1 MADQQFCLRWNN
13 HQSTLISV
21 FDSLLERGAM
31 VDCTLAAEGQC
42 LQAHKVVL
50 SACSP
55 YLETLL
61 SQHYD
66 KHPILLLKDVK
77 FYELQA
83 MMDYMYRGEVNV
95 AQDKLGMFLKA
106 AESLQIKGLSDSG
119 GNEPPDTGGGT
130 SSKRTSK
137 AVPVTNIPRSGG
149 GLTVERRR
157 PQPQVSQV
165 VDIPSDSGSR
175 DGSESPSLRRKRR
188 RRTSGDENTAEGD
201 SSNTG
206 DVSRTQPSSA
216 PLSSDQVPMNGSA
229 DSNALGIL
237 SSLMDGTVETD
248 NSVQEP
254 GPSLGSSSQ
263 TQPSQRIREKLEPT
277 SAEMIQPK
285 AEYLETEENVE
296 DLTLD
301 DDDDTGMDAGPSQRQ
316 GAGYQWHMG
325 DQSAD
330 EVFMAAQEA
339 VGANR
344 DAQGDVFHGLE
355 RNVILE
361 GEAALDS
368 VLNNMVHDGKK
379 ALDDNAIDDEMEQR
393 YDLGPLPVSY
403 SLPHFPLHITNKIKH
418 YGRKIDAKSKK
429 EILDILLNDMVRY
442 SCHFYPKDYE
452 YQRVAERLV
461 TEYPDLADAST
472 NAAFTWKR
480 AIISSFHK
488 YRRKHAQDPTL
499 AKFKEKLGIAGRNFA
514 AGGKRTD
521 KLGAR
526 AERPCPAYIE
536 SGVSD
541 TSPQAIEQIR
551 LTVIQEWSK
560 DQPNIDK
567 ILLGLKL
574 TARDRCLFFR
584 KHGTSLTDG
593 IQMYPLLKDPFYIND
608 EMVRL
613 YSRNISALL
622 RDYFTS
628 DRCRR
633 AVHILRH
640 ASRAKEITSAFVALP
655 EGNSDGDV
663 GHAAVVTCRCWTP
676 CGVHFE
682 TLDTSG

>member
-344 DAQGDVFHGLE
+344 DAQGGTTRSQPGSRQQKNMDQVLSNPRLDKDRSAVQSTKHSEKNFSALRNKLNLLPCWTWKTGDVELAPGTAVYINNVDLLLMCRQHKASKRKLFISLLRALLTDDILSSKGLSVSGKLGTVRVPE
-355 RNVILE
+355 RILK
-361 GEAALDS
+361 AALAYATT
-368 VLNNMVHDGKK
+368 VGEG
-379 ALDDNAIDDEMEQR
+379 DDFKT
-393 YDLGPLPVSY
+393 V
-403 SLPHFPLHITNKIKH
+403 NKIV
-418 YGRKIDAKSKK
+418 SN
-429 EILDILLNDMVRY
+429 LLQRFQSPRVRM
-442 SCHFYPKDYE
+442 STPRIQNE
-452 YQRVAERLV
+452 QAAGPSTSNVVAEIIEEHAVETMYSSLGMF
-461 TEYPDLADAST
+461 
-472 NAAFTWKR
+472 FT
-480 AIISSFHK
+480 
-488 YRRKHAQDPTL
+488 
-499 AKFKEKLGIAGRNFA
+499 G
-514 AGGKRTD
+514 
-521 KLGAR
+521 
-526 AERPCPAYIE
+526 
-536 SGVSD
+536 
-541 TSPQAIEQIR
+541 
-551 LTVIQEWSK
+551 
-560 DQPNIDK
+560 
-567 ILLGLKL
+567 
-574 TARDRCLFFR
+574 
-584 KHGTSLTDG
+584 
-593 IQMYPLLKDPFYIND
+593 
-608 EMVRL
+608 
-613 YSRNISALL
+613 
-622 RDYFTS
+622 
-628 DRCRR
+628 
-633 AVHILRH
+633 
-640 ASRAKEITSAFVALP
+640 
-655 EGNSDGDV
+655 
-663 GHAAVVTCRCWTP
+663 
-676 CGVHFE
+676 
-682 TLDTSG
+682 

>member
-130 SSKRTSK
+130 SAKRTSK
-137 AVPVTNIPRSGG
+137 GAPVTNVPRSGG

-157 PQPQVSQV
+157 PQQPQTSQV

-188 RRTSGDENTAEGD
+188 RRTSGGDDSAVEGD

-206 DVSRTQPSSA
+206 DVSRTQSSA

-237 SSLMDGTVETD
+237 SSLMDGSVETD

-254 GPSLGSSSQ
+254 GPSLGATSQ
-263 TQPSQRIREKLEPT
+263 TQPSQRIREKMEPT

-285 AEYLETEENVE
+285 AEYLESEENVE
-296 DLTLD
+296 DLTL

-316 GAGYQWHMG
+316 GSGYQWHMG

-344 DAQGDVFHGLE
+344 DAQDFLRDAPFAAAFLQAKQQHQLDTMTSASQAAQTVMGPTNGLYPP
-355 RNVILE
+355 
-361 GEAALDS
+361 G
-368 VLNNMVHDGKK
+368 
-379 ALDDNAIDDEMEQR
+379 
-393 YDLGPLPVSY
+393 GPVGGVMQSMSWASSSGP
-403 SLPHFPLHITNKIKH
+403 
-418 YGRKIDAKSKK
+418 G
-429 EILDILLNDMVRY
+429 
-442 SCHFYPKDYE
+442 
-452 YQRVAERLV
+452 
-461 TEYPDLADAST
+461 EYPCPQCNRSYRWKGSLAQHLRLECGKEPQFQCPYCPHRT
-472 NAAFTWKR
+472 K
-480 AIISSFHK
+480 HK
-488 YRRKHAQDPTL
+488 GNL
-499 AKFKEKLGIAGRNFA
+499 
-514 AGGKRTD
+514 
-521 KLGAR
+521 
-526 AERPCPAYIE
+526 
-536 SGVSD
+536 
-541 TSPQAIEQIR
+541 
-551 LTVIQEWSK
+551 
-560 DQPNIDK
+560 NI
-567 ILLGLKL
+567 
-574 TARDRCLFFR
+574 
-584 KHGTSLTDG
+584 
-593 IQMYPLLKDPFYIND
+593 
-608 EMVRL
+608 
-613 YSRNISALL
+613 
-622 RDYFTS
+622 
-628 DRCRR
+628 
-633 AVHILRH
+633 HILGRH
-640 ASRAKEITSAFVALP
+640 AGKPGIPVRGPYSERKYTMPDQQILP
-655 EGNSDGDV
+655 PQL
-663 GHAAVVTCRCWTP
+663 AP
-676 CGVHFE
+676 PQ
-682 TLDTSG
+682 

>member
-130 SSKRTSK
+130 SAKRTSK
-137 AVPVTNIPRSGG
+137 GAPVTNVPRSGG

-157 PQPQVSQV
+157 PQQPQTSQV

-188 RRTSGDENTAEGD
+188 RRTSGGDDSAVEGD

-206 DVSRTQPSSA
+206 DVSRTQSSA

-237 SSLMDGTVETD
+237 SSLMDGSVETD

-254 GPSLGSSSQ
+254 GPSLGATSQ
-263 TQPSQRIREKLEPT
+263 TQPSQRIREKMEPT

-285 AEYLETEENVE
+285 AEYLESEENVE
-296 DLTLD
+296 DLTL

-316 GAGYQWHMG
+316 GSGYQWHMG

-344 DAQGDVFHGLE
+344 DAQESLAETRTGLE
-355 RNVILE
+355 GLLGLGARPLQV
-361 GEAALDS
+361 EASDKTWIRSFGPLGSGGAAGA
-368 VLNNMVHDGKK
+368 VR
-379 ALDDNAIDDEMEQR
+379 A
-393 YDLGPLPVSY
+393 LGPILGPDGRPLTQMAGLAMHLQVPTSSSSTWNSPGAY
-403 SLPHFPLHITNKIKH
+403 PCPRCGKVYRWRGGSLDLLHKTFGGGISERVVTWPRAPLQGNRGRVGTNEQP
-418 YGRKIDAKSKK
+418 AT
-429 EILDILLNDMVRY
+429 
-442 SCHFYPKDYE
+442 CPKCF
-452 YQRVAERLV
+452 RVYR
-461 TEYPDLADAST
+461 
-472 NAAFTWKR
+472 
-480 AIISSFHK
+480 
-488 YRRKHAQDPTL
+488 RRKHMTGRDGTMTSFRTLFLRPPLILWNVTDVHAVKRIIADVTTCCTTCEWNVGSRLNSSARIAATPPSRKATFAPTC
-499 AKFKEKLGIAGRNFA
+499 G
-514 AGGKRTD
+514 
-521 KLGAR
+521 
-526 AERPCPAYIE
+526 
-536 SGVSD
+536 D
-541 TSPQAIEQIR
+541 TI
-551 LTVIQEWSK
+551 LT
-560 DQPNIDK
+560 
-567 ILLGLKL
+567 
-574 TARDRCLFFR
+574 C
-584 KHGTSLTDG
+584 
-593 IQMYPLLKDPFYIND
+593 
-608 EMVRL
+608 
-613 YSRNISALL
+613 
-622 RDYFTS
+622 
-628 DRCRR
+628 
-633 AVHILRH
+633 
-640 ASRAKEITSAFVALP
+640 
-655 EGNSDGDV
+655 
-663 GHAAVVTCRCWTP
+663 
-676 CGVHFE
+676 
-682 TLDTSG
+682 

>member
-130 SSKRTSK
+130 SAKRTSK
-137 AVPVTNIPRSGG
+137 GAPVTNVPRSGG

-157 PQPQVSQV
+157 PQQPQTSQV

-188 RRTSGDENTAEGD
+188 RRTSGGDDSAVEGD

-206 DVSRTQPSSA
+206 DVSRTQSSA

-237 SSLMDGTVETD
+237 SSLMDGSVETD

-254 GPSLGSSSQ
+254 GPSLGATSQ
-263 TQPSQRIREKLEPT
+263 TQPSQRIREKMEPT

-285 AEYLETEENVE
+285 AEYLESEENVE
-296 DLTLD
+296 DLTL

-316 GAGYQWHMG
+316 GSGYQWHMG

-344 DAQGDVFHGLE
+344 DAQGP
-355 RNVILE
+355 
-361 GEAALDS
+361 S
-368 VLNNMVHDGKK
+368 VGT
-379 ALDDNAIDDEMEQR
+379 
-393 YDLGPLPVSY
+393 LP
-403 SLPHFPLHITNKIKH
+403 
-418 YGRKIDAKSKK
+418 
-429 EILDILLNDMVRY
+429 
-442 SCHFYPKDYE
+442 
-452 YQRVAERLV
+452 RV
-461 TEYPDLADAST
+461 P
-472 NAAFTWKR
+472 
-480 AIISSFHK
+480 
-488 YRRKHAQDPTL
+488 
-499 AKFKEKLGIAGRNFA
+499 IAGRLHTKRSPLRSPSPNQQYRIVVRQDLLDKESHDHETINQKPDA
-514 AGGKRTD
+514 TCWVCQQCGKD
-521 KLGAR
+521 CKL
-526 AERPCPAYIE
+526 
-536 SGVSD
+536 
-541 TSPQAIEQIR
+541 
-551 LTVIQEWSK
+551 K
-560 DQPNIDK
+560 
-567 ILLGLKL
+567 
-574 TARDRCLFFR
+574 
-584 KHGTSLTDG
+584 
-593 IQMYPLLKDPFYIND
+593 
-608 EMVRL
+608 
-613 YSRNISALL
+613 SALL
-622 RDYFTS
+622 RHVKQECPVEYRCDLCNQVFKKKSHYLKHAERSAHTCERCGS
-628 DRCRR
+628 DTETFELRADALSSKRGRFECVDCGRVYNWRQSYRR
-633 AVHILRH
+633 HRRLECGRLPTLQCPKCPYQSKRKDHMLTHVTRQH
-640 ASRAKEITSAFVALP
+640 EAFPDFV
-655 EGNSDGDV
+655 
-663 GHAAVVTCRCWTP
+663 
-676 CGVHFE
+676 FE
-682 TLDTSG
+682 SCD

>member
-130 SSKRTSK
+130 SAKRTSK
-137 AVPVTNIPRSGG
+137 GAPVTNVPRSGG

-157 PQPQVSQV
+157 PQQPQTSQV

-188 RRTSGDENTAEGD
+188 RRTSGGDDSAVEGD

-206 DVSRTQPSSA
+206 DVSRTQSSA

-237 SSLMDGTVETD
+237 SSLMDGSVETD

-254 GPSLGSSSQ
+254 GPSLGATSQ
-263 TQPSQRIREKLEPT
+263 TQPSQRIREKMEPT

-285 AEYLETEENVE
+285 AEYLESEENVE
-296 DLTLD
+296 DLTL

-316 GAGYQWHMG
+316 GSGYQWHMG

-344 DAQGDVFHGLE
+344 DAQDQWIDGDE
-355 RNVILE
+355 RNERSRILAAWALANHQPRHPNSFGNLPPLPDGITAHPVIPTPLS
-361 GEAALDS
+361 AALAVRPSSKSPGRFECPRCGKVYRWKGNLKQHLNVECGKEPQLQCLYCPYRCKHKSSMNRHMKHLHAWSPAAHGDTRWNSTADS
-368 VLNNMVHDGKK
+368 PPGSVQNGF
-379 ALDDNAIDDEMEQR
+379 LD
-393 YDLGPLPVSY
+393 
-403 SLPHFPLHITNKIKH
+403 
-418 YGRKIDAKSKK
+418 
-429 EILDILLNDMVRY
+429 
-442 SCHFYPKDYE
+442 
-452 YQRVAERLV
+452 
-461 TEYPDLADAST
+461 AD
-472 NAAFTWKR
+472 
-480 AIISSFHK
+480 
-488 YRRKHAQDPTL
+488 
-499 AKFKEKLGIAGRNFA
+499 
-514 AGGKRTD
+514 
-521 KLGAR
+521 
-526 AERPCPAYIE
+526 
-536 SGVSD
+536 
-541 TSPQAIEQIR
+541 
-551 LTVIQEWSK
+551 
-560 DQPNIDK
+560 
-567 ILLGLKL
+567 
-574 TARDRCLFFR
+574 
-584 KHGTSLTDG
+584 
-593 IQMYPLLKDPFYIND
+593 
-608 EMVRL
+608 
-613 YSRNISALL
+613 
-622 RDYFTS
+622 
-628 DRCRR
+628 
-633 AVHILRH
+633 
-640 ASRAKEITSAFVALP
+640 
-655 EGNSDGDV
+655 
-663 GHAAVVTCRCWTP
+663 
-676 CGVHFE
+676 
-682 TLDTSG
+682 

>member
-130 SSKRTSK
+130 SAKRTSK
-137 AVPVTNIPRSGG
+137 GAPVTNVPRSGG

-157 PQPQVSQV
+157 PQQPQTSQV

-188 RRTSGDENTAEGD
+188 RRTSGGDDSAVEGD

-206 DVSRTQPSSA
+206 DVSRTQSSA

-237 SSLMDGTVETD
+237 SSLMDGSVETD

-254 GPSLGSSSQ
+254 GPSLGATSQ
-263 TQPSQRIREKLEPT
+263 TQPSQRIREKMEPT

-285 AEYLETEENVE
+285 AEYLESEENVE
-296 DLTLD
+296 DLTL

-316 GAGYQWHMG
+316 GSGYQWHMG

-344 DAQGDVFHGLE
+344 DAQGASKWWLDPPEHQLRGTGAGVGAGAGAGAELGFDEDGDP
-355 RNVILE
+355 LE
-361 GEAALDS
+361 GGAEFACKMCHKKSAELAGPATATAAAPAPVRLVRPAVPVAREPAPAPARRVRQDGLPAVPRVPHPHQAQAQPAAPPDAAL
-368 VLNNMVHDGKK
+368 
-379 ALDDNAIDDEMEQR
+379 R
-393 YDLGPLPVSY
+393 LGRPGP
-403 SLPHFPLHITNKIKH
+403 
-418 YGRKIDAKSKK
+418 R
-429 EILDILLNDMVRY
+429 
-442 SCHFYPKDYE
+442 
-452 YQRVAERLV
+452 
-461 TEYPDLADAST
+461 ST
-472 NAAFTWKR
+472 APPRSF
-480 AIISSFHK
+480 SSGS
-488 YRRKHAQDPTL
+488 P
-499 AKFKEKLGIAGRNFA
+499 A
-514 AGGKRTD
+514 AG
-521 KLGAR
+521 
-526 AERPCPAYIE
+526 
-536 SGVSD
+536 
-541 TSPQAIEQIR
+541 
-551 LTVIQEWSK
+551 
-560 DQPNIDK
+560 
-567 ILLGLKL
+567 
-574 TARDRCLFFR
+574 
-584 KHGTSLTDG
+584 H
-593 IQMYPLLKDPFYIND
+593 
-608 EMVRL
+608 
-613 YSRNISALL
+613 
-622 RDYFTS
+622 
-628 DRCRR
+628 
-633 AVHILRH
+633 
-640 ASRAKEITSAFVALP
+640 
-655 EGNSDGDV
+655 
-663 GHAAVVTCRCWTP
+663 
-676 CGVHFE
+676 
-682 TLDTSG
+682 

>member
-130 SSKRTSK
+130 SAKRTSK
-137 AVPVTNIPRSGG
+137 GAPVTNVPRSGG

-157 PQPQVSQV
+157 PQQPQTSQV

-188 RRTSGDENTAEGD
+188 RRTSGGDDSAVEGD

-206 DVSRTQPSSA
+206 DVSRTQSSA

-237 SSLMDGTVETD
+237 SSLMDGSVETD

-254 GPSLGSSSQ
+254 GPSLGATSQ
-263 TQPSQRIREKLEPT
+263 TQPSQRIREKMEPT

-285 AEYLETEENVE
+285 AEYLESEENVE
-296 DLTLD
+296 DLTL

-316 GAGYQWHMG
+316 GSGYQWHMG

-344 DAQGDVFHGLE
+344 DAQDPLSSPGLQQQQQQHQHQCDSCGRQYQWRE
-355 RNVILE
+355 SLLRHRRVECGKTASLQCPVCPTRTKHKHSLQRHLMLHYASDGPDHDPLRHLAPSRVAPRRRATRRSRGPRRVRPRVPGLRQVVPVE
-361 GEAALDS
+361 GFATPAPARGVRQGAAALLS
-368 VLNNMVHDGKK
+368 LLPVPLQ
-379 ALDDNAIDDEMEQR
+379 A
-393 YDLGPLPVSY
+393 PLP
-403 SLPHFPLHITNKIKH
+403 P
-418 YGRKIDAKSKK
+418 
-429 EILDILLNDMVRY
+429 
-442 SCHFYPKDYE
+442 
-452 YQRVAERLV
+452 QRAHERLV
-461 TEYPDLADAST
+461 PQA
-472 NAAFTWKR
+472 
-480 AIISSFHK
+480 
-488 YRRKHAQDPTL
+488 RR
-499 AKFKEKLGIAGRNFA
+499 RA
-514 AGGKRTD
+514 AGG
-521 KLGAR
+521 
-526 AERPCPAYIE
+526 
-536 SGVSD
+536 
-541 TSPQAIEQIR
+541 
-551 LTVIQEWSK
+551 
-560 DQPNIDK
+560 
-567 ILLGLKL
+567 
-574 TARDRCLFFR
+574 TA
-584 KHGTSLTDG
+584 
-593 IQMYPLLKDPFYIND
+593 
-608 EMVRL
+608 
-613 YSRNISALL
+613 
-622 RDYFTS
+622 
-628 DRCRR
+628 
-633 AVHILRH
+633 
-640 ASRAKEITSAFVALP
+640 
-655 EGNSDGDV
+655 
-663 GHAAVVTCRCWTP
+663 
-676 CGVHFE
+676 
-682 TLDTSG
+682 

>member
-1 MADQQFCLRWNN
+1 MLKSVIMADQQFCLRWNN

-130 SSKRTSK
+130 SAKRTSK
-137 AVPVTNIPRSGG
+137 GAPVTNVPRSGG

-157 PQPQVSQV
+157 PQQPQTSQV

-188 RRTSGDENTAEGD
+188 RRTSGGDDSAVEGD

-206 DVSRTQPSSA
+206 DVSRTQSSA

-237 SSLMDGTVETD
+237 SSLMDGSVETD

-254 GPSLGSSSQ
+254 GPSLGATSQ
-263 TQPSQRIREKLEPT
+263 TQPSQRIREKMEPT

-285 AEYLETEENVE
+285 AEYLESEENVE
-296 DLTLD
+296 DLTL

-316 GAGYQWHMG
+316 GSGYQWHMG

-344 DAQGDVFHGLE
+344 DAQG
-355 RNVILE
+355 
-361 GEAALDS
+361 
-368 VLNNMVHDGKK
+368 
-379 ALDDNAIDDEMEQR
+379 
-393 YDLGPLPVSY
+393 
-403 SLPHFPLHITNKIKH
+403 
-418 YGRKIDAKSKK
+418 
-429 EILDILLNDMVRY
+429 
-442 SCHFYPKDYE
+442 
-452 YQRVAERLV
+452 
-461 TEYPDLADAST
+461 
-472 NAAFTWKR
+472 
-480 AIISSFHK
+480 
-488 YRRKHAQDPTL
+488 
-499 AKFKEKLGIAGRNFA
+499 KLF
-514 AGGKRTD
+514 
-521 KLGAR
+521 
-526 AERPCPAYIE
+526 
-536 SGVSD
+536 
-541 TSPQAIEQIR
+541 
-551 LTVIQEWSK
+551 
-560 DQPNIDK
+560 
-567 ILLGLKL
+567 
-574 TARDRCLFFR
+574 
-584 KHGTSLTDG
+584 
-593 IQMYPLLKDPFYIND
+593 
-608 EMVRL
+608 
-613 YSRNISALL
+613 
-622 RDYFTS
+622 
-628 DRCRR
+628 
-633 AVHILRH
+633 
-640 ASRAKEITSAFVALP
+640 
-655 EGNSDGDV
+655 
-663 GHAAVVTCRCWTP
+663 
-676 CGVHFE
+676 
-682 TLDTSG
+682 